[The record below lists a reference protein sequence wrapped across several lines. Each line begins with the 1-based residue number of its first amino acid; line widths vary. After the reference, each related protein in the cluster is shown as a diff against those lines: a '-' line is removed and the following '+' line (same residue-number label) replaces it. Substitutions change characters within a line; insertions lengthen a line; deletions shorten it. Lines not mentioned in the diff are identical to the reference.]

1 VANFINTQPYIK
13 MSKILIVAEVKN
25 GEIKKNTLELLSFAK
40 SQGLET
46 DAVLSGSG
54 IAEQA
59 DVLAGQGAS
68 TVYLADD
75 ASLEIYNTEQYTSLV
90 TDAVQQSGATQ
101 VWLSSSELGRDL
113 CPRLAAR
120 HGVGALSDVTQFE
133 VNADQITA
141 QRPCMSTKVIQ
152 KCQFSKD
159 GLRVISIR
167 SGFFAAEETSPT
179 TANTVTLSIPVGHAK
194 IKVKEVQVE
203 VSDEIEL
210 NEASIIV
217 SAGRG
222 VGGTEGC
229 DFVKPLATELG
240 AAFGASRAVCDAG
253 WLPHKHQV
261 GQTGTMVTP
270 DFYFALGISGAIQH
284 LAGMSGSKVIVAVNK
299 DPDAPIFKVTDYGIV
314 GDLFKAVPVL
324 REEVAKIKT

>member
-1 VANFINTQPYIK
+1 

-40 SQGLET
+40 SQGLENE
-46 DAVLSGSG
+46 AVLIGSG
-54 IAEQA
+54 VSGQA
-59 DVLAGQGAS
+59 DILAGQGAS
-68 TVYLADD
+68 TVYLGDD
-75 ASLEIYNTEQYTSLV
+75 PSLEIYNTEQYTALV
-90 TDAVQQSGATQ
+90 SDAILQSGATQ

-113 CPRLAAR
+113 TPRVAAR
-120 HGVGALSDVTQFE
+120 QSVGALSDVTQLE
-133 VNADQITA
+133 VSGDEITA
-141 QRPCMSTKVIQ
+141 YRPCMSTKVIQ
-152 KCQFSKD
+152 KCKFSKD

-167 SGFFAAEETSPT
+167 SGFFTADETSPA
-179 TANTVTLSIPVGHAK
+179 TAKTVSLSIPEGHSK
-194 IKVKEVQVE
+194 LKVKEVQVE
-203 VSDEIEL
+203 VSDEVEL
-210 NEASIIV
+210 NEASIVV

-229 DFVKPLATELG
+229 DFVKPLAADLG

-284 LAGMSGSKVIVAVNK
+284 LAGMSGSKVIIAVNK
-299 DPDAPIFKVTDYGIV
+299 DPDAPIFKVADYGIV

-324 REEVAKIKT
+324 REEVQKLKA

>member
-1 VANFINTQPYIK
+1 

-40 SQGLET
+40 SQGLENE
-46 DAVLSGSG
+46 AVLIGSG
-54 IAEQA
+54 VSGQA
-59 DVLAGQGAS
+59 DILAGQGAS
-68 TVYLADD
+68 TVYLGDD
-75 ASLEIYNTEQYTSLV
+75 PSLEIYNTEQYTALV
-90 TDAVQQSGATQ
+90 SDAILQSGATQ
-101 VWLSSSELGRDL
+101 VWLSSSEMGRDL
-113 CPRLAAR
+113 TPRVAAR
-120 HGVGALSDVTQFE
+120 QSVGALSDVTQLE
-133 VNADQITA
+133 VSGDEITA
-141 QRPCMSTKVIQ
+141 YRPCMSTKVIQ
-152 KCQFSKD
+152 KCKFSKD

-167 SGFFAAEETSPT
+167 SGFFTADETSPA
-179 TANTVTLSIPVGHAK
+179 TAKTVSLSIPEGHSK
-194 IKVKEVQVE
+194 LKVKEVQVE
-203 VSDEIEL
+203 VSDEVEL
-210 NEASIIV
+210 NEARIVV

-229 DFVKPLATELG
+229 DFVKPLASDLG

-284 LAGMSGSKVIVAVNK
+284 LAGMSGSKVIIAINK
-299 DPDAPIFKVTDYGIV
+299 DPDAPIFKVADYGIV

-324 REEVAKIKT
+324 REEVQKLKA

>member
-1 VANFINTQPYIK
+1 

-40 SQGLET
+40 SQGLENE
-46 DAVLSGSG
+46 AVLIGSG
-54 IAEQA
+54 VSGQA
-59 DVLAGQGAS
+59 DILAGQGTS
-68 TVYLADD
+68 TVYLGDD
-75 ASLEIYNTEQYTSLV
+75 PSLEIYNTEQYTALV
-90 TDAVQQSGATQ
+90 SDAILQSGATQ
-101 VWLSSSELGRDL
+101 VWLSSSEMGRDL
-113 CPRLAAR
+113 TPRVAAR
-120 HGVGALSDVTQFE
+120 QSVGALSDVTHLE
-133 VNADQITA
+133 ISGDEITA
-141 QRPCMSTKVIQ
+141 YRPCMSTKVIQ
-152 KCQFSKD
+152 KCKFSKD

-167 SGFFAAEETSPT
+167 SGFFTADETSPA
-179 TANTVTLSIPVGHAK
+179 TAKTVSLSIPEGHSK
-194 IKVKEVQVE
+194 LKVKEVQVE
-203 VSDEIEL
+203 VSDEVEL
-210 NEASIIV
+210 NEARIVV

-229 DFVKPLATELG
+229 DLVKPLASDLG

-284 LAGMSGSKVIVAVNK
+284 LAGMSGSKVIIAVNK
-299 DPDAPIFKVTDYGIV
+299 DPDAPIFKVADYGIV

-324 REEVAKIKT
+324 REEVQKLKA

>member
-1 VANFINTQPYIK
+1 

-40 SQGLET
+40 SQGLENE
-46 DAVLSGSG
+46 AVLIGSG
-54 IAEQA
+54 VSGQA
-59 DVLAGQGAS
+59 DILAGQGAS
-68 TVYLADD
+68 TVYLGDD
-75 ASLEIYNTEQYTSLV
+75 PSLEIYNTEQYTALV
-90 TDAVQQSGATQ
+90 SDAILQSGATQ
-101 VWLSSSELGRDL
+101 VWLSSSEMGRDL
-113 CPRLAAR
+113 TPRVAAR
-120 HGVGALSDVTQFE
+120 QSVGALSDVTQLE
-133 VNADQITA
+133 ISGEEITA
-141 QRPCMSTKVIQ
+141 YRPCMSTKVIQ
-152 KCQFSKD
+152 KCKFSKD

-167 SGFFAAEETSPT
+167 SGFFTADETSPA
-179 TANTVTLSIPVGHAK
+179 TAKTVSLSIPEGHSK
-194 IKVKEVQVE
+194 LKVKEVQVE
-203 VSDEIEL
+203 VSDEVEL
-210 NEASIIV
+210 NEARIVV

-229 DFVKPLATELG
+229 DFVKPLATDLG

-284 LAGMSGSKVIVAVNK
+284 LAGMSGSKVIIAINK
-299 DPDAPIFKVTDYGIV
+299 DPDAPIFKVADYGIV

-324 REEVAKIKT
+324 REEVQKLKA

>member
-1 VANFINTQPYIK
+1 

-40 SQGLET
+40 SQGLENE
-46 DAVLSGSG
+46 AVLIGSG
-54 IAEQA
+54 VSGQA
-59 DVLAGQGAS
+59 DILAGQGAS
-68 TVYLADD
+68 TVYLGDD
-75 ASLEIYNTEQYTSLV
+75 PSLEIYNTEQYTALV
-90 TDAVQQSGATQ
+90 SDAILQSGATQ

-113 CPRLAAR
+113 TPRVAAR
-120 HGVGALSDVTQFE
+120 QSVGALSDVTQLE
-133 VNADQITA
+133 ISGDEITA
-141 QRPCMSTKVIQ
+141 YRPCMSTKVIQ
-152 KCQFSKD
+152 KCKFSKD

-167 SGFFAAEETSPT
+167 SGFFTADETSPA
-179 TANTVTLSIPVGHAK
+179 TAKTVSLSIPEGHSK
-194 IKVKEVQVE
+194 LKVKEVQVE
-203 VSDEIEL
+203 VSDEVEL
-210 NEASIIV
+210 NEARIVV

-229 DFVKPLATELG
+229 DFVKPLAKDLG

-284 LAGMSGSKVIVAVNK
+284 LAGMSGSKVIIAVNK
-299 DPDAPIFKVTDYGIV
+299 DPDAPIFKVADYGIV

-324 REEVAKIKT
+324 RDEVQKLKA

>member
-1 VANFINTQPYIK
+1 
-13 MSKILIVAEVKN
+13 VKN

-40 SQGLET
+40 SQGIES

-54 IAEQA
+54 VARQA
-59 DVLAGQGAS
+59 NVLAGQGAS

-75 ASLEIYNTEQYTSLV
+75 ESLEIYNTEQYTCLV
-90 TDAVQQSGATQ
+90 TDALKQSGATQ

-113 CPRLAAR
+113 TPRLAAR
-120 HGVGALSDVTQFE
+120 HNVGALSDVTQLE
-133 VNADQITA
+133 VNGDDITA
-141 QRPCMSTKVIQ
+141 ERPCMSTKVMQ
-152 KCQFSKD
+152 TCQFSKE
-159 GLRVISIR
+159 GLRIISIR
-167 SGFFAAEETSPT
+167 SGFFLAEQT
-179 TANTVTLSIPVGHAK
+179 TPVDANTVTLSIPEGHAK
-194 IKVKEVQVE
+194 LKVKEVQVE
-203 VSDEIEL
+203 VSDEVEL
-210 NEASIIV
+210 NEASIII

-222 VGGTEGC
+222 TGGIEGC

-261 GQTGTMVTP
+261 GQTGTMVNP

-299 DPDAPIFKVTDYGIV
+299 DPDAPIFKVADYGIV
-314 GDLFKAVPVL
+314 GDLFKAVPVF
-324 REEVAKIKT
+324 REEIGKIKS

>member
-1 VANFINTQPYIK
+1 
-13 MSKILIVAEVKN
+13 MSKILIIAEVKN

-40 SQGLET
+40 SQGIES

-54 IAEQA
+54 VARQA
-59 DVLAGQGAS
+59 NVLAGQGAS

-75 ASLEIYNTEQYTSLV
+75 ESLEIYNTEQYTCLV
-90 TDAVQQSGATQ
+90 TDALKQSGATQ

-113 CPRLAAR
+113 TPRLAAR
-120 HGVGALSDVTQFE
+120 HNVGALSDVTQLE
-133 VNADQITA
+133 VNGDDITA
-141 QRPCMSTKVIQ
+141 ERPCMSTKVIQ
-152 KCQFSKD
+152 TCQFSKE
-159 GLRVISIR
+159 GLRIISIR
-167 SGFFAAEETSPT
+167 SGFFLAEQTSPVE
-179 TANTVTLSIPVGHAK
+179 ADTVALSIPEGHTK
-194 IKVKEVQVE
+194 LKVKEVLVE
-203 VSDEIEL
+203 VSDEVEL
-210 NEASIIV
+210 NEASIII

-222 VGGTEGC
+222 TGGTEGC

-261 GQTGTMVTP
+261 GQTGTMVNP

-299 DPDAPIFKVTDYGIV
+299 DPDAPIFKVADYGIV
-314 GDLFKAVPVL
+314 GDLFKAVPVF
-324 REEVAKIKT
+324 REEIGKIKS

>member
-1 VANFINTQPYIK
+1 

-40 SQGLET
+40 SQGLENE
-46 DAVLSGSG
+46 AVLIGSG
-54 IAEQA
+54 VSGQA

-68 TVYLADD
+68 TVYLGDD
-75 ASLEIYNTEQYTSLV
+75 ASLEIYNTEQYTTLV
-90 TDAVQQSGATQ
+90 SDAILQSGATQ
-101 VWLSSSELGRDL
+101 VWLSSSEMGRDL
-113 CPRLAAR
+113 TPRVAAR
-120 HGVGALSDVTQFE
+120 QSVGALSDVTQLE
-133 VNADQITA
+133 ISGDEITA
-141 QRPCMSTKVIQ
+141 YRPCMSTKVIQ
-152 KCQFSKD
+152 KCKFSKD

-167 SGFFAAEETSPT
+167 SGFFTADETSPA
-179 TANTVTLSIPVGHAK
+179 TAKTVSLSIPEGHSK
-194 IKVKEVQVE
+194 LKVKEVQVE
-203 VSDEIEL
+203 VSDEVEL
-210 NEASIIV
+210 NEASIVV

-229 DFVKPLATELG
+229 DFVKPLATDLG

-284 LAGMSGSKVIVAVNK
+284 LAGMSGSKVIIAVNK
-299 DPDAPIFKVTDYGIV
+299 DPDAPIFKVADYGIV

-324 REEVAKIKT
+324 REEVQKLKA

>member
-1 VANFINTQPYIK
+1 
-13 MSKILIVAEVKN
+13 MSKILIIAEVKN

-40 SQGLET
+40 SQGLENE
-46 DAVLSGSG
+46 AVLIGSG
-54 IAEQA
+54 VSGQA
-59 DVLAGQGAS
+59 DILAGQGAS
-68 TVYLADD
+68 TVYLGDD
-75 ASLEIYNTEQYTSLV
+75 PSLEIYNTEQYTALV
-90 TDAVQQSGATQ
+90 SDAILQSGATQ

-113 CPRLAAR
+113 TPRVAAR
-120 HGVGALSDVTQFE
+120 QSVGALSDVTQLE
-133 VNADQITA
+133 VSGDEITA
-141 QRPCMSTKVIQ
+141 YRPCMSTKVIQ
-152 KCQFSKD
+152 KCKFSKD

-167 SGFFAAEETSPT
+167 SGFFTADETSPA
-179 TANTVTLSIPVGHAK
+179 TAKTVSLSIPEGHSK
-194 IKVKEVQVE
+194 LKVKEVQVE
-203 VSDEIEL
+203 VSDEVEL
-210 NEASIIV
+210 NEARIVV

-229 DFVKPLATELG
+229 DFVKPLATDLG

-284 LAGMSGSKVIVAVNK
+284 LAGMSGSKVIIAINK
-299 DPDAPIFKVTDYGIV
+299 DPDAPIFKVADYGIV

-324 REEVAKIKT
+324 REEVQKLKA

>member
-1 VANFINTQPYIK
+1 

-40 SQGLET
+40 SLGLENE
-46 DAVLSGSG
+46 AVLIGSG
-54 IAEQA
+54 VSGQA
-59 DVLAGQGAS
+59 DILAGQGAS
-68 TVYLADD
+68 TVYLGDD
-75 ASLEIYNTEQYTSLV
+75 PSLEIYNTEQYTALV
-90 TDAVQQSGATQ
+90 SDAILQSGATQ
-101 VWLSSSELGRDL
+101 VWLSSSEMGRDL
-113 CPRLAAR
+113 TPRVAAR
-120 HGVGALSDVTQFE
+120 QSVGALSDVTQLE
-133 VNADQITA
+133 VSGDEITA
-141 QRPCMSTKVIQ
+141 YRPCMSTKVIQ
-152 KCQFSKD
+152 KCKFSKD

-167 SGFFAAEETSPT
+167 SGFFTADETSPA
-179 TANTVTLSIPVGHAK
+179 TAKTVSLSIPEGHSK
-194 IKVKEVQVE
+194 LKVKEVQVE
-203 VSDEIEL
+203 VSDEVEL
-210 NEASIIV
+210 NEASIVV

-229 DFVKPLATELG
+229 DFVKPLATDLG

-284 LAGMSGSKVIVAVNK
+284 LAGMSGSKVIIAVNK
-299 DPDAPIFKVTDYGIV
+299 DPDAPIFKVADYGIV

-324 REEVAKIKT
+324 REEVQKLKA

>member
-1 VANFINTQPYIK
+1 

-40 SQGLET
+40 SQGLENE
-46 DAVLSGSG
+46 AVLIGSG
-54 IAEQA
+54 VSGQA
-59 DVLAGQGAS
+59 DILAGQGAS
-68 TVYLADD
+68 TVYLGDD
-75 ASLEIYNTEQYTSLV
+75 PALGIYNTEQYTALV
-90 TDAVQQSGATQ
+90 SEAILQSGATQ
-101 VWLSSSELGRDL
+101 VWLSSSEMGRDL
-113 CPRLAAR
+113 TPRVAAR
-120 HGVGALSDVTQFE
+120 QSVGALSDVTQLE
-133 VNADQITA
+133 ISGDEITA
-141 QRPCMSTKVIQ
+141 YRPCMSTKVIQ
-152 KCQFSKD
+152 KCKFSKD

-167 SGFFAAEETSPT
+167 SGFFTANETSPA
-179 TANTVTLSIPVGHAK
+179 TAKTVSLSIPEGHTK
-194 IKVKEVQVE
+194 LKVKEVQVE
-203 VSDEIEL
+203 VSDEVEL
-210 NEASIIV
+210 NEASIVV

-229 DFVKPLATELG
+229 DFVKPLATDLG

-284 LAGMSGSKVIVAVNK
+284 LAGMSGSKVIIAVNK
-299 DPDAPIFKVTDYGIV
+299 DPDAPIFKVADYGIV

-324 REEVAKIKT
+324 REEVQKLKA

>member
-1 VANFINTQPYIK
+1 

-40 SQGLET
+40 SQGLENE
-46 DAVLSGSG
+46 AVLIGSG
-54 IAEQA
+54 VSGQA
-59 DVLAGQGAS
+59 DILAGQGAS
-68 TVYLADD
+68 TVYLGDD
-75 ASLEIYNTEQYTSLV
+75 QSLEIYNTEQYTALV
-90 TDAVQQSGATQ
+90 SDAILQSGATQ
-101 VWLSSSELGRDL
+101 VWLSSSEMGRDL
-113 CPRLAAR
+113 TPRVAAR
-120 HGVGALSDVTQFE
+120 QGVGALSDVTQLE
-133 VNADQITA
+133 ISGDEITA
-141 QRPCMSTKVIQ
+141 YRPCMSTKVIQ
-152 KCQFSKD
+152 KCKFSKD

-167 SGFFAAEETSPT
+167 SGFFTADETSPA
-179 TANTVTLSIPVGHAK
+179 TAKTVSLSIPEGHTK
-194 IKVKEVQVE
+194 LKVKEVQVE
-203 VSDEIEL
+203 VSDEVEL
-210 NEASIIV
+210 NEASIVV

-229 DFVKPLATELG
+229 DFVKPLATDIG

-284 LAGMSGSKVIVAVNK
+284 LAGMSGSKVIIAVNK
-299 DPDAPIFKVTDYGIV
+299 DPDAPIFKVADYGIV

-324 REEVAKIKT
+324 REEVQKLKA

>member
-1 VANFINTQPYIK
+1 

-40 SQGLET
+40 SQGLENE
-46 DAVLSGSG
+46 AVLIGSG
-54 IAEQA
+54 VSGQA
-59 DVLAGQGAS
+59 DILAGQGAS
-68 TVYLADD
+68 TVYLGDD
-75 ASLEIYNTEQYTSLV
+75 PSLEIYNTEQYTALV
-90 TDAVQQSGATQ
+90 SDAILQSGATQ

-113 CPRLAAR
+113 TPRVAAR
-120 HGVGALSDVTQFE
+120 QSVGALSDVTQLE
-133 VNADQITA
+133 ISGDEITA
-141 QRPCMSTKVIQ
+141 YRPCMSTKVIQ
-152 KCQFSKD
+152 KCKFSKD

-167 SGFFAAEETSPT
+167 SGFFTADETSPA
-179 TANTVTLSIPVGHAK
+179 TAKTVSLSIPEGHSK
-194 IKVKEVQVE
+194 LKVKEVQVE
-203 VSDEIEL
+203 VSDEVEL
-210 NEASIIV
+210 NEARIVV

-229 DFVKPLATELG
+229 DFVKPLATDLG

-284 LAGMSGSKVIVAVNK
+284 LAGMSGSKVIIAVNK
-299 DPDAPIFKVTDYGIV
+299 DPDAPIFKVADYGIV

-324 REEVAKIKT
+324 REEVQKLKA

>member
-1 VANFINTQPYIK
+1 

-40 SQGLET
+40 SQGLENE
-46 DAVLSGSG
+46 AVLIGSG
-54 IAEQA
+54 VSGQA
-59 DVLAGQGAS
+59 DILAGQGAS
-68 TVYLADD
+68 TVYLGDD
-75 ASLEIYNTEQYTSLV
+75 PSLEIYNTEQYTALV
-90 TDAVQQSGATQ
+90 SDAILQSGATQ

-113 CPRLAAR
+113 TPRVAAR
-120 HGVGALSDVTQFE
+120 QSVGALSDVTQLE
-133 VNADQITA
+133 VSGDEITA
-141 QRPCMSTKVIQ
+141 YRPCMSTKVIQ
-152 KCQFSKD
+152 KCKFSKD

-167 SGFFAAEETSPT
+167 SGFFTADETSPA
-179 TANTVTLSIPVGHAK
+179 TAKTVSLSIPEGHSK
-194 IKVKEVQVE
+194 LKVKEVQVE
-203 VSDEIEL
+203 VSDEVEL
-210 NEASIIV
+210 NEARIVV

-229 DFVKPLATELG
+229 DFVKPLATDLG

-284 LAGMSGSKVIVAVNK
+284 LAGMSGSKVIIAINK
-299 DPDAPIFKVTDYGIV
+299 DPDAPIFKVADYGIV

-324 REEVAKIKT
+324 REEVQKLKA

>member
-1 VANFINTQPYIK
+1 

-40 SQGLET
+40 SQGLENE
-46 DAVLSGSG
+46 AVLIGSG
-54 IAEQA
+54 VSGQA
-59 DVLAGQGAS
+59 DILAGQGAS
-68 TVYLADD
+68 TVYLGDD
-75 ASLEIYNTEQYTSLV
+75 PSLEIYNTEQYTALV
-90 TDAVQQSGATQ
+90 SDAILQSGATQ

-113 CPRLAAR
+113 TPRVAAR
-120 HGVGALSDVTQFE
+120 QSVGALSDVTQLE
-133 VNADQITA
+133 VSGDEITA
-141 QRPCMSTKVIQ
+141 YRPCMSTKVIQ
-152 KCQFSKD
+152 KCKFNKD

-167 SGFFAAEETSPT
+167 SGFFTADETSPA
-179 TANTVTLSIPVGHAK
+179 TAKTVSLSIPEGHSK
-194 IKVKEVQVE
+194 LKVKEVQVE
-203 VSDEIEL
+203 VSDEVEL
-210 NEASIIV
+210 NEARIVV

-229 DFVKPLATELG
+229 DFVKPLATDLG

-284 LAGMSGSKVIVAVNK
+284 LAGMSGSKVIIAVNK
-299 DPDAPIFKVTDYGIV
+299 DPDAPIFKVADYGIV

-324 REEVAKIKT
+324 REEVQKLKA

>member
-1 VANFINTQPYIK
+1 

-40 SQGLET
+40 SQGLENE
-46 DAVLSGSG
+46 AVLIGSG
-54 IAEQA
+54 VSGQA
-59 DVLAGQGAS
+59 DILAGQGAS
-68 TVYLADD
+68 TVYLCDD
-75 ASLEIYNTEQYTSLV
+75 PSLEIYNTEQYTALV
-90 TDAVQQSGATQ
+90 SDAILQSGATQ
-101 VWLSSSELGRDL
+101 VWLSSSEMGRDL
-113 CPRLAAR
+113 TPRVAAR
-120 HGVGALSDVTQFE
+120 QGVGALSDVTQLE
-133 VNADQITA
+133 VSGDEITA
-141 QRPCMSTKVIQ
+141 YRPCMSTKVIQ
-152 KCQFSKD
+152 KCKFSKD

-167 SGFFAAEETSPT
+167 SGFFTADETSPA
-179 TANTVTLSIPVGHAK
+179 TAKTVSLSIPKGHLK
-194 IKVKEVQVE
+194 LKVKEVQVE
-203 VSDEIEL
+203 VSDEVEL
-210 NEASIIV
+210 NEASIVV

-229 DFVKPLATELG
+229 DFVKPLATDLG

-299 DPDAPIFKVTDYGIV
+299 DPDAPIFKVADYGIV

-324 REEVAKIKT
+324 REEVQKLKA

>member
-1 VANFINTQPYIK
+1 
-13 MSKILIVAEVKN
+13 MSKILIIAEVKN

-40 SQGLET
+40 SQGIES

-54 IAEQA
+54 VARQA
-59 DVLAGQGAS
+59 NVLAGQGAS

-75 ASLEIYNTEQYTSLV
+75 ESLEIYNTEQYTCLV
-90 TDAVQQSGATQ
+90 TDALKQSGATQ

-113 CPRLAAR
+113 TPRLAAR
-120 HGVGALSDVTQFE
+120 HNVGALSDVTQLE
-133 VNADQITA
+133 VNGDDITA
-141 QRPCMSTKVIQ
+141 ERPCMSTKVMQ
-152 KCQFSKD
+152 TCQFSKE
-159 GLRVISIR
+159 GLRIISIR
-167 SGFFAAEETSPT
+167 SGFFLAEQTSPVD
-179 TANTVTLSIPVGHAK
+179 ANIVTLSIPEGHAK
-194 IKVKEVQVE
+194 LKVKEVQVE
-203 VSDEIEL
+203 VSDEVEL
-210 NEASIIV
+210 NEASIII

-222 VGGTEGC
+222 TGGTEGC

-261 GQTGTMVTP
+261 GQTGTMVNP

-299 DPDAPIFKVTDYGIV
+299 DPDAPIFKVADYGIV
-314 GDLFKAVPVL
+314 GDLFKAVPVF
-324 REEVAKIKT
+324 REEIGKIKS